1 MRLVTVVVFILACRA
16 LICQTTSAAGSK
28 PTVPKLSD
36 VNPELLRLVIEDQW
50 DRGNDMFGGRQVK
63 NPETLDWKEVGTHD
77 ERRHAEVRKML
88 TEGRIQSAR
97 ECYFGVLIFQHSSK
111 PEDLMLAAHILAVTA
126 VGKGSTEAK
135 YMAAAT
141 LDRYLTTIKQPQ
153 VFGTQFFRRPGEQK
167 STMEPYDQS
176 ILSDGEC
183 AIWCVMPVSE
193 QNRILKDVQ
202 NGKPMVSTQIPDCK

>member
-1 MRLVTVVVFILACRA
+1 MKLATLVVFILAWRA
-16 LICQTTSAAGSK
+16 LICQTTSAAGNK

-36 VNPELLRLVIEDQW
+36 VNPELLQLVVEDQW

-63 NPETLDWKEVGTHD
+63 NPETLDWKEIGTHD
-77 ERRHAEVRKML
+77 DQRHAAVRKML
-88 TEGRIQSAR
+88 TAGRIQSAQ
-97 ECYFGVLIFQHSSK
+97 EYYFGALIFQHSSK
-111 PEDLMLAAHILAVTA
+111 PEDLMLAHVLAVTA

-153 VFGTQFFRRPGEQK
+153 VFGTQFFRRPGEQT
-167 STMEPYDQS
+167 STMEPYDRR
-176 ILSDGEC
+176 ILSDGER

-202 NGKPMVSTQIPDCK
+202 NGKPMFSTQITGCK